1 MENAEYK
8 RFVIYLLNK
17 YSNDQN
23 AELAEVLIKEYSA
36 HLFKN
41 LVSLKELQIWINNR
55 SSKLTEDNLNPS
67 KIFGLHDKWSRSKI
81 ELKYLNMNVYT
92 WQHIFE
98 GDSSEDS
105 YAKTAILFSTT
116 NEEARIG
123 FERKNHDFGTRELS
137 RFGLDIFI
145 ALNKRQLTSEEITI
159 ADEYL
164 KEDIRVQMSKDLHHH
179 RIKYKFTC

>member
-1 MENAEYK
+1 MKNAEYK

-36 HLFKN
+36 HLYKN
-41 LVSLKELQIWINNR
+41 LVCLEELQIWINHR
-55 SSKLTEDNLNPS
+55 SSKLPEDNLNPS

-92 WQHIFE
+92 WQHIFK
-98 GDSSEDS
+98 GDSNEDS
-105 YAKTAILFSTT
+105 YGKTAILFSTT

-123 FERKNHDFGTRELS
+123 FERKNHDFGNRELC
-137 RFGLDIFI
+137 RFSLDLFI
-145 ALNKRQLTSEEITI
+145 AINKKKLMSEEIDLANKTL
-159 ADEYL
+159 D
-164 KEDIRVQMSKDLHHH
+164 EDITIQMNKDCEHH
-179 RIKYKFTC
+179 RLKYKIT